1 MIVYIDIDGTICT
14 KCDYLN
20 YISAKP
26 IYENIE
32 KANGLYDMGNT
43 IVYWTAR
50 GTLSGVDWKSKTELQ
65 LKEWGVKYHELKFC
79 KPAYDLFICDKAIN
93 VKDWI

>member
-14 KCDYLN
+14 KCDNLN
-20 YISAKP
+20 YILAKP

-32 KANGLYDMGNT
+32 KANRLYDMGNT